1 MWIKGDT
8 MRRPG
13 TRRHRIILA
22 VIFAGISLGILQGLP
37 ETLQALADCLGL
49 N

>member
-1 MWIKGDT
+1 

-13 TRRHRIILA
+13 TRRHQIILA
-22 VIFAGISLGILQGLP
+22 VIFAGITLGILQGLP
-37 ETLQALADCLGL
+37 DALEALGLVLGL